1 MVVDVN
7 KATLKLFGATNKE
20 EMLRNLTT
28 IFPEG
33 VDKHFHNELMLIAA
47 GMMHFELE
55 TINQTLDGRQK
66 IVNLNWAVIPGHESD
81 LSKVIVSLIDIT
93 ERKLAEEELLKT
105 NHLLE
110 ESIAR
115 ANMFA
120 AQAEMANVAKS
131 DFLANMSH
139 EIRTPMNGVI
149 GMTGLLLDT
158 NLDQEQRSYAEL
170 VRSSGDTLLTLINDI
185 LDFSKIEAGMMQLE
199 TLDFNLLSFL
209 DDFSASLA
217 ARVHEKGVEF
227 ICDIDPQIPALL
239 QGDPGRLRQ
248 ILTNLVGNSIKF
260 TSQGKITVRV
270 SSLSQSSGAVEL
282 RFSISDTGIGIPA
295 DKIGILFNKFSQVDA
310 STTRKFGGSG
320 LGLAIS
326 KQLVEMMGGKIGVN
340 SEFGQGSEFWFTVRL
355 GLHTTLTDSNS
366 PTEIRPIVT
375 HHSARETIR
384 VSAGDGMR
392 AHGLR
397 LLLAED
403 NSTNQLVALGIL
415 KKLGQSADIVANG
428 VEALKALEVIP
439 YDLVLMDV
447 QMPKMDGL
455 ETTRHIRDIQSAVL
469 DHNIPIIAMTAHAMQ
484 GDHERCM
491 ASGMN
496 DYISKPVDLQALA
509 EVLNRWLP
517 DKTSKNLIPTHAKP
531 MSQVAQTEKRLQT
544 IEIRIFDKD
553 ALMQRL
559 MDDEELARVVIV
571 GFLNDIPL
579 QIQALKDYLKAGDI
593 TGAERQAHTIKGAS
607 ANIGG
612 EALRAIAFEME
623 KNSRSGDL
631 PAIQKHMN
639 ELELQFEFLREVL
652 KKDMV

>member
-1 MVVDVN
+1 
-7 KATLKLFGATNKE
+7 
-20 EMLRNLTT
+20 
-28 IFPEG
+28 
-33 VDKHFHNELMLIAA
+33 
-47 GMMHFELE
+47 
-55 TINQTLDGRQK
+55 
-66 IVNLNWAVIPGHESD
+66 
-81 LSKVIVSLIDIT
+81 
-93 ERKLAEEELLKT
+93 
-105 NHLLE
+105 
-110 ESIAR
+110 
-115 ANMFA
+115 
-120 AQAEMANVAKS
+120 
-131 DFLANMSH
+131 
-139 EIRTPMNGVI
+139 
-149 GMTGLLLDT
+149 
-158 NLDQEQRSYAEL
+158 
-170 VRSSGDTLLTLINDI
+170 
-185 LDFSKIEAGMMQLE
+185 
-199 TLDFNLLSFL
+199 
-209 DDFSASLA
+209 
-217 ARVHEKGVEF
+217 
-227 ICDIDPQIPALL
+227 
-239 QGDPGRLRQ
+239 
-248 ILTNLVGNSIKF
+248 
-260 TSQGKITVRV
+260 
-270 SSLSQSSGAVEL
+270 
-282 RFSISDTGIGIPA
+282 
-295 DKIGILFNKFSQVDA
+295 
-310 STTRKFGGSG
+310 
-320 LGLAIS
+320 
-326 KQLVEMMGGKIGVN
+326 
-340 SEFGQGSEFWFTVRL
+340 
-355 GLHTTLTDSNS
+355 
-366 PTEIRPIVT
+366 
-375 HHSARETIR
+375 
-384 VSAGDGMR
+384 MR

-455 ETTRHIRDIQSAVL
+455 ETTRHIRDTQSAVL